1 VKNYNIIMS
10 QNYRLNKV
18 GYINRNK
25 KISFKFNGKKYFGFE
40 GDTLASA
47 LLANGIH
54 LVGRSFKYHRP
65 RGFIGAGVDE
75 PNAKVQLYT
84 GAKTEPNA
92 TATEIELVEG
102 LVAKSQNCFPSVSF
116 DFGAINNFL
125 YKFFPAGFYYKTFMW
140 PKNFWHKIYEPIIRK
155 AAGLGVAPLKPDPDR
170 YEHKFEYCDVLVI
183 GSGPS
188 GLASALAAAKNGAR
202 VILAEDKPRFGGS
215 LLTDEVTIGNKKGKD
230 WADEAIEELKSMP
243 NVIVKNRS
251 QVFGYYDHNM
261 MVMLERIKDHIES
274 PSKYTPRQKMWYIRS
289 KEVVASTGSIER
301 PLVFGNNDR
310 PGIMLASAAKEYLR
324 VYGVL
329 VGKKPII
336 FTNNDSAYDTAID
349 FKKNG
354 INPVVIDVRENSES
368 SVIKEAKNL
377 KIDIRF
383 SHAIA
388 NTKGYLRVSSATIG
402 KLNKNKSNYENLEN
416 ISCDCIC
423 VSGNWTPTVHLVS
436 QSGNKLK
443 FDEAINAFIPNLS
456 CQNESTVGAANGS
469 FTLKKSLEE
478 GFKKGFEISNK
489 ITKKNMKSTIP
500 ISNERSNN
508 NHHNKFWCM
517 PLPKNKNYKRCV
529 DFQNDVYVSDIELAI
544 REGFRSIE
552 HVKRYTTLG
561 MATDQGKTSNLNG
574 LQLVSN
580 IEKKIIPE
588 VGHTTFR
595 PPYSPV
601 TIGAVV
607 GREVGKHY
615 RPTRKSPLHL
625 WHEKNNAVFVDA
637 GLWLRPR
644 YYKQGKETLQEAA
657 KREASNVRNNVGICD
672 VTSLGKIDI
681 KGSDAA
687 EFLNRVY
694 TNAWMKLPI
703 GKARYG
709 VMLREDGIVFDDGTT
724 TRISE
729 NHYHMTTTTAQAV
742 NVLAHLEYY
751 LQAVWPEL
759 DVNVVSTTE
768 QWTGAALAGPNS
780 RNLLGKLFPNTDV
793 SNEALP
799 FMGFIEADLFGVP
812 ARIFRISFSGELA
825 YEINVE
831 SGYGV
836 FMWEKIMELG
846 KEMDIEPY
854 GTEALSTL
862 RIEMGHVAGSEI
874 DGRTIPSDLSL
885 DGMVSKKKDFIGKR
899 SLSRTAFMEDGREKI
914 VGLVPLDKKTMI
926 PEGSHLVVDG
936 NASLPNPKLGHVSA
950 SCWSVEYNNPFSL
963 AIIKDGKKKIGKK
976 LYALSPLKNKSI
988 PVEIVSSHYV
998 DPKGER
1004 VRS

>member
-1 VKNYNIIMS
+1 MS
-10 QNYRLNKV
+10 QKYRLDNI
-18 GYINRNK
+18 GYINRDK
-25 KISFKFNGKKYFGFE
+25 KISFTFNGKKYFGYE

-65 RGFIGAGVDE
+65 RGFFGAGVDE
-75 PNAKVQLYT
+75 PNAKVQLYK

-92 TATEIELVEG
+92 NATEVELVEG
-102 LVAKSQNCFPSVSF
+102 LIVKSQNCWPSVSF
-116 DFGAINNFL
+116 DFGAINNLFQ
-125 YKFFPAGFYYKTFMW
+125 KFFPAGFYYKTFMW
-140 PKNFWHKIYEPIIRK
+140 PKSFWYKVYEPIIRK

-170 YEHKFEYCDVLVI
+170 YEHKYEYCDVLIV

-202 VILAEDKPRFGGS
+202 VILAEDKSRFGGS
-215 LLTDEVTIGNKKGKD
+215 LLVDEVTIGNKKGKE
-230 WADEAIEELKSMP
+230 WADEAISQLKSMP

-261 MVMLERIKDHIES
+261 MVMFEKTRDHIEN
-274 PSKYTPRQKMWYIRS
+274 PNKFTPRQKLWYIRA
-289 KEVVASTGSIER
+289 KEIVISTGSLER
-301 PLVFGNNDR
+301 PLIFGNNDR
-310 PGIMLASAAKEYLR
+310 PGILLSSAAKEYLK

-329 VGKKPII
+329 VGRKPII
-336 FTNNDSAYDTAID
+336 FTNNDSAYDTAIE

-354 INPVVIDVRENSES
+354 INPLVVDTRTNSDS
-368 SVIKEAKNL
+368 SVISEAKNL
-377 KIDIRF
+377 NIDIKF
-383 SHAIA
+383 SHGIA
-388 NTKGYLRVSSATIG
+388 NTKGHLKVNSATIG
-402 KLNKNKSNYENLEN
+402 KFNSDKSSYENLEEV
-416 ISCDCIC
+416 SCDCIC
-423 VSGNWTPTVHLVS
+423 VSGNWTPTVHLSS

-443 FDEAINAFIPNLS
+443 FNETIDAFIPS
-456 CQNESTVGAANGS
+456 QSRQKESTIGSANGS
-469 FTLKKSLEE
+469 FTLKQALED
-478 GFKKGFEISNK
+478 GFNKGFELSNK
-489 ITKKNMKSTIP
+489 ITNKNSKSTAP
-500 ISNERSNN
+500 TSNERSYGE
-508 NHHNKFWCM
+508 HDKFWCM
-517 PLPKNKNYKRCV
+517 PLPKNKHYKRFV
-529 DFQNDVYVSDIELAI
+529 DFQNDVAVSDIELAV

-580 IEKKIIPE
+580 IEGKIVPE

-595 PPYSPV
+595 PPYTAV
-601 TIGAVV
+601 TIGTIV

-615 RPTRKSPLHL
+615 RPTRKSPMHE

-644 YYKQGKETLQEAA
+644 YYKQDNESLEEAA
-657 KREASNVRNNVGICD
+657 KREANNVRKNVGVCD

-681 KGSDAA
+681 KGPDTA
-687 EFLNRVY
+687 EFLNRIY
-694 TNAWMKLPI
+694 TNAWMKLPV

-729 NHYHMTTTTAQAV
+729 NHFHMTTTTAQAV

-751 LQAVWPEL
+751 LQVVWPEL
-759 DVNVVSTTE
+759 NVNVLSTTE
-768 QWTGAALAGPNS
+768 QWAGAALAGPNS
-780 RNLLGKLFPNTDV
+780 RELLSKLFPETNIL
-793 SNEALP
+793 NEALP
-799 FMGFIEADLFGVP
+799 FMGYKESDLFDVP

-831 SGYGV
+831 SSYGT
-836 FMWEKIMELG
+836 FMWEKIIEFG
-846 KEMDIEPY
+846 QEMNIEPY

-862 RIEMGHVAGSEI
+862 RIEMGHVAGSEL
-874 DGRTIPSDLSL
+874 DGRTIPYDVSL
-885 DGMVSKKKDFIGKR
+885 EGMLSKKKDFIGKR
-899 SLSRTAFMEDGREKI
+899 SLTREAFLNPKREKV
-914 VGLVPLDKKTMI
+914 VGVVPLDKKTTI
-926 PEGSHLVVDG
+926 PEGSHLVKDG
-936 NASLPNPKLGHVSA
+936 NASSPNPKLGHVSA

-963 AIIKDGKKKIGKK
+963 AIIQDGKNRIGEK
-976 LYALSPLKNKSI
+976 LYAVSPLNNKNI
-988 PVEIVSSHYV
+988 AVEIVSSHYV

>member
-1 VKNYNIIMS
+1 MP
-10 QNYRLNKV
+10 QNFRLNNI

-25 KISFKFNGKKYFGFE
+25 KISFKFNGKKYFGYE

-47 LLANGIH
+47 LLANGVH
-54 LVGRSFKYHRP
+54 LIGRSFKYHRP
-65 RGFIGAGVDE
+65 RGFMGAGVDE
-75 PNAKVQLYT
+75 PNAQVQLYT

-92 TATEIELVEG
+92 VATTVELVEG
-102 LVAKSQNCFPSVSF
+102 LVAKSQNCWPSVSF
-116 DFGAINNFL
+116 DFGAINNL
-125 YKFFPAGFYYKTFMW
+125 LNKFFPAGFYYKTFMW
-140 PKNFWHKIYEPIIRK
+140 PKSFWYKIYEPIIRR
-155 AAGLGVAPLKPDPDR
+155 AAGLGIAPLKPDPDR
-170 YEHKFEYCDVLVI
+170 YEHKFEHCDILVV

-188 GLASALAAAKNGAR
+188 GLASTLAAAKNGAK

-215 LLTDEVTIGNKKGKD
+215 LLVDEVTIGNKKGKD
-230 WADEAIEELKSMP
+230 WADETIKQLKSMP

-261 MVMLERIKDHIES
+261 LVMFERTKDHIEK
-274 PSKYTPRQKMWYIRS
+274 PSKHIPRQRLWYIRA
-289 KEVVASTGSIER
+289 KEVIISTGSIER
-301 PLVFGNNDR
+301 PLVFGNNDV
-310 PGIMLASAAKEYLR
+310 PGVMLASAAKEYIK
-324 VYGVL
+324 VYGVV
-329 VGKKPII
+329 VGRKPII
-336 FTNNDSAYDTAID
+336 FTNNDSGYDTAIE

-354 INPVVIDVRENSES
+354 INPLVVDVRSNSQGS
-368 SVIKEAKNL
+368 IVQEAKDLNIAI
-377 KIDIRF
+377 KF
-383 SHAIA
+383 SHGVVNA
-388 NTKGYLRVSSATIG
+388 KGYLKVNSATIG
-402 KLNKNKSNYENLEN
+402 KLNNKKSDYEILEN
-416 ISCDCIC
+416 IACDCIC
-423 VSGNWTPTVHLVS
+423 VSGNWTPTVHLAS

-443 FDEAINAFIPNLS
+443 FNEKINAFVPNQPR
-456 CQNESTVGAANGS
+456 QNENTIGSANGS
-469 FTLKKSLEE
+469 FTLKSTLED
-478 GFKKGFEISNK
+478 GFTKGYELSKK
-489 ITKKNMKSTIP
+489 ITGKDLQSSIP
-500 ISNERSNN
+500 TSNEKSYLEQD
-508 NHHNKFWCM
+508 KFWCM

-529 DFQNDVYVSDIELAI
+529 DFQNDVYVSDIELAV

-561 MATDQGKTSNLNG
+561 MATDQGRTSNLNG

-595 PPYSPV
+595 PPYTAV
-601 TIGAVV
+601 TIGAIV
-607 GREVGKHY
+607 GREVGKNY
-615 RPTRKSPLHL
+615 RPTRKSPMHF
-625 WHEKNNAVFVDA
+625 WHENNNAVFVDA

-644 YYKQGKETLQEAA
+644 YYKQDNETLAVAA
-657 KREASNVRNNVGICD
+657 KREATNVRKNVGVCD

-681 KGSDAA
+681 KGPDSA
-687 EFLNRVY
+687 EFLNRIY
-694 TNAWMKLPI
+694 TNAWMKLPV

-729 NHYHMTTTTAQAV
+729 NHYHMTTTTAQAA

-751 LQAVWPEL
+751 LQVVWPNL
-759 DVNVVSTTE
+759 NVNVLSTTE
-768 QWTGAALAGPNS
+768 QWAGVALAGPNA
-780 RNLLGKLFPNTDV
+780 RNLLNKIFPDLDV
-793 SNEALP
+793 SNEGIP
-799 FMGFIEADLFGVP
+799 FMGYKEAILFGIP

-831 SGYGV
+831 SSYGI

-846 KEMDIEPY
+846 KEMNIEPY

-874 DGRTIPSDLSL
+874 DGRVIASDLSL
-885 DGMVSKKKDFIGKR
+885 EGMLSKKKDFVGKR
-899 SLSRTAFMEDGREKI
+899 SLNREAFLSPDREKI
-914 VGLVPLDKKTMI
+914 VGVIPLDKKTMI
-926 PEGSHLVVDG
+926 PEGSHLVSDSS
-936 NASLPNPKLGHVSA
+936 ATLPNPKLGHISA

-963 AIIKDGKKKIGKK
+963 AILKNGKKKIGEK
-976 LYALSPLKNKSI
+976 LYALSPLKNTSI

>member
-1 VKNYNIIMS
+1 MS
-10 QNYRLNKV
+10 QKYRLDNI
-18 GYINRNK
+18 GYINRDK
-25 KISFKFNGKKYFGFE
+25 KISFTFNGKKYFGYE

-65 RGFIGAGVDE
+65 RGFFGAGVDE
-75 PNAKVQLYT
+75 PNAKVQLYK

-92 TATEIELVEG
+92 NATEVELVEG
-102 LVAKSQNCFPSVSF
+102 LIVKSQNCWPSVSF
-116 DFGAINNFL
+116 DFGAINNLFQ
-125 YKFFPAGFYYKTFMW
+125 KFFPAGFYYKTFMW
-140 PKNFWHKIYEPIIRK
+140 PKSFWYKVYEPIIRK

-170 YEHKFEYCDVLVI
+170 YEHKYEYCDVLI
-183 GSGPS
+183 AGSGPS

-202 VILAEDKPRFGGS
+202 VILAEDKSRFGGS
-215 LLTDEVTIGNKKGKD
+215 LLVDEVTIGNKKGKE
-230 WADEAIEELKSMP
+230 WADEAISQLKSMP

-261 MVMLERIKDHIES
+261 MVMFEKTRDHIEN
-274 PSKYTPRQKMWYIRS
+274 PNKFTPRQKLWYIRA
-289 KEVVASTGSIER
+289 KEIVISTGSLER
-301 PLVFGNNDR
+301 PLIFGNNDR
-310 PGIMLASAAKEYLR
+310 PGILLSSAAKEYLK

-329 VGKKPII
+329 VGRKPII
-336 FTNNDSAYDTAID
+336 FTNNDSAYDTAIE

-354 INPVVIDVRENSES
+354 INPLVVDTRTNSDS
-368 SVIKEAKNL
+368 SVISEAKNL
-377 KIDIRF
+377 NIDIKF
-383 SHAIA
+383 SHGIA
-388 NTKGYLRVSSATIG
+388 NTKGHLKVNSATIG
-402 KLNKNKSNYENLEN
+402 KFNSDKSSYENLEEV
-416 ISCDCIC
+416 SCDCIC
-423 VSGNWTPTVHLVS
+423 VSGNWTPTVHLSS

-443 FDEAINAFIPNLS
+443 FNETIDAFIPS
-456 CQNESTVGAANGS
+456 QSRQKESTIGSANGS
-469 FTLKKSLEE
+469 FTLKQALED
-478 GFKKGFEISNK
+478 GFNKGFELSNK
-489 ITKKNMKSTIP
+489 ITNKNSKSTAP
-500 ISNERSNN
+500 TSNERSYGE
-508 NHHNKFWCM
+508 HDKFWCM
-517 PLPKNKNYKRCV
+517 PLPKNKHYKRFV
-529 DFQNDVYVSDIELAI
+529 DFQNDVAVSDIELAV

-580 IEKKIIPE
+580 IEGKIVPE

-595 PPYSPV
+595 PPYTAV
-601 TIGAVV
+601 TIGTIV

-615 RPTRKSPLHL
+615 RPTRKSPMHE

-644 YYKQGKETLQEAA
+644 YYKQGNESLEEAA
-657 KREASNVRNNVGICD
+657 KREANNVRKNVGVCD

-681 KGSDAA
+681 KGPDTA
-687 EFLNRVY
+687 EFLNRIY
-694 TNAWMKLPI
+694 TNAWMKLPV

-729 NHYHMTTTTAQAV
+729 NHFHMTTTTAQAV

-751 LQAVWPEL
+751 LQVVWPEL
-759 DVNVVSTTE
+759 NVNVLSTTE
-768 QWTGAALAGPNS
+768 QWAGAALAGPNS
-780 RNLLGKLFPNTDV
+780 RELLSKLFPETNIL
-793 SNEALP
+793 NEALP
-799 FMGFIEADLFGVP
+799 FMGYKESDLFGVP

-831 SGYGV
+831 SNYGT
-836 FMWEKIMELG
+836 FMWEKIIEFG
-846 KEMDIEPY
+846 QEMNIEPY

-862 RIEMGHVAGSEI
+862 RIEMGHVAGSEL
-874 DGRTIPSDLSL
+874 DGRTIPYDVSL
-885 DGMVSKKKDFIGKR
+885 EGMLSKKKDFIGKR
-899 SLSRTAFMEDGREKI
+899 SLTREAFLNPKREKV
-914 VGLVPLDKKTMI
+914 VGVIPLDKKTTI
-926 PEGSHLVVDG
+926 PEGSHLVKDG
-936 NASLPNPKLGHVSA
+936 NAFSPNPKLGHVSA

-963 AIIKDGKKKIGKK
+963 AIIQDGKNRIGEK
-976 LYALSPLKNKSI
+976 LYAVSPLNNKNI
-988 PVEIVSSHYV
+988 AVEIVSSHYV

>member
-1 VKNYNIIMS
+1 MS
-10 QNYRLNKV
+10 QNFRLDKT
-18 GYINRNK
+18 GYINRDK
-25 KISFKFNGKKYFGFE
+25 KISFKFNGKKYFGYE

-75 PNAKVQLYT
+75 PNAHVQLYS

-92 TATEIELVEG
+92 IATTVELVEG
-102 LVAKSQNCFPSVSF
+102 LVATSQNCWPSVTF
-116 DFGAINNFL
+116 DFGAINNLFN
-125 YKFFPAGFYYKTFMW
+125 KFFPAGFYYKTFMW
-140 PKNFWHKIYEPIIRK
+140 PKNFWYKIYEPIIRR

-170 YEHKFEYCDVLVI
+170 YEHKFEYCDVLVA

-230 WADEAIEELKSMP
+230 WADETILQLKSMP

-261 MVMLERIKDHIES
+261 MVMLERTRDHIEN
-274 PSKYTPRQKMWYIRS
+274 PTEFTPRQRLWYIRA
-289 KEVVASTGSIER
+289 KEVIVSTGSIER

-310 PGIMLASAAKEYLR
+310 PGIILASAAKEYMK

-336 FTNNDSAYDTAID
+336 FTNNDSAYDTAIE

-354 INPVVIDVRENSES
+354 VDPLVVDVRANSKS
-368 SVIKEAKNL
+368 SIVKEAKNL
-377 KIDIRF
+377 NINIKF
-383 SHAIA
+383 SHGIV
-388 NTKGYLRVSSATIG
+388 NSKGYLRVNSATIG
-402 KLNKNKSNYENLEN
+402 KLNSNKSDYESLEN
-416 ISCDCIC
+416 VLCDCIC
-423 VSGNWTPTVHLVS
+423 VSGNWTPTVHLSS

-443 FDEAINAFIPNLS
+443 FDEKINAFIPS
-456 CQNESTVGAANGS
+456 ESRQNETSIGSANGS
-469 FTLKKSLEE
+469 FTLKQSLDE
-478 GFKKGFEISNK
+478 GFNKGYELSNK
-489 ITKKNMKSTIP
+489 ITKKNSKSTIP
-500 ISNERSNN
+500 TSNEKNYGQ
-508 NHHNKFWCM
+508 HDKFWCM
-517 PLPKNKNYKRCV
+517 PLPKNKHYKRFV
-529 DFQNDVYVSDIELAI
+529 DFQNDVAVSDIELAV

-580 IEKKIIPE
+580 IEEKIVPE

-595 PPYSPV
+595 PPYTPV
-601 TIGAVV
+601 TIGAIV
-607 GREVGKHY
+607 GREVGKYY
-615 RPTRKSPLHL
+615 RPTRKSPMHE

-644 YYKQGKETLQEAA
+644 YYKQDNETLMEAS
-657 KREASNVRNNVGICD
+657 KREAANVRNNVGICD

-681 KGSDAA
+681 KGPDSA

-694 TNAWMKLPI
+694 TNAWMKLPV

-729 NHYHMTTTTAQAV
+729 NHFHMTTTTAQAV
-742 NVLAHLEYY
+742 NILAHLEYY
-751 LQAVWPEL
+751 LQVVWPEL
-759 DVNVVSTTE
+759 DVNVLSTTE
-768 QWTGAALAGPNS
+768 QWAGAALAGPNS
-780 RNLLGKLFPNTDV
+780 RNLLSKLFTDIDV
-793 SNEALP
+793 SNEAIP
-799 FMGFIEADLFGVP
+799 FMGYKEADLFGVP

-831 SGYGV
+831 SGYGI
-836 FMWEKIMELG
+836 FMWEKVMELG
-846 KEMDIEPY
+846 KEMNIEPY

-874 DGRTIPSDLSL
+874 DGRVISSDLSL
-885 DGMVSKKKDFIGKR
+885 EGMLSKKKDFIGKR
-899 SLSRTAFMEDGREKI
+899 SLNREAFLDPNREKI
-914 VGLVPLDKKTMI
+914 VGVVPLDKKSMI
-926 PEGSHLVVDG
+926 PEGSHLVRDS
-936 NASLPNPKLGHVSA
+936 NASLPNPKLGHISA

-963 AIIKDGKKKIGKK
+963 AILQDGKKRIGEK
-976 LYALSPLKNKSI
+976 LFALSPLKNKNI
-988 PVEIVSSHYV
+988 EVEIVSSHHV
-998 DPKGER
+998 DSKGER